1 MKRFLAVMTLFIFT
15 SFVYATTPTD
25 NTIAPML
32 KKVMPSVVNIQAIG
46 TPTKNDKQPGKLGSG
61 VIIDTSKG
69 YILTNA
75 HVVNG
80 AVSITVNLND
90 GRHFVAKLIG
100 ADEETDIAVLQIKAD
115 GLSTLPIGNSDE
127 LQVGDFVAAIGTPF
141 GLNKTVTTGIVSA
154 LQRDDLNVGGGG
166 VSFENFIQTDA
177 AINPGNSGGALVNF
191 EGQLVGINTAIISQ
205 GGGNIGIGFAIPIN
219 MALNVADQLIEYGQ
233 VKRGLLGIF
242 AQTLTP
248 ELAQAFNLSTKIM
261 GVIVTSVSDNSPA
274 AKAGLQVGDIILS
287 INKQP
292 VKDPFQ
298 VRNIIGV
305 VRVGSSINIEFLRD
319 GKTFNK
325 SIEITTAESQI
336 EALQKEQPFLSM
348 LTLANINEIYSAGHG
363 VVTGVQVLNVPSDSL
378 AFEDG
383 LMPDDIIVSANG
395 KKVSTIDDLY
405 KAANSNKDRLLLNVI
420 RGNGA
425 LFVVIEDGKD

>member
-1 MKRFLAVMTLFIFT
+1 MKRFLAMMTLFILT
-15 SFVYATTPTD
+15 SFAYATTPTD

-32 KKVMPSVVNIQAIG
+32 KTVMPAVVNIQAIG
-46 TPTKNDKQPGKLGSG
+46 VPTKDDKQPGKLGSG
-61 VIIDTSKG
+61 VIIDTNKG

-75 HVVNG
+75 HVVEG
-80 AVSITVNLND
+80 AQTITVNLND
-90 GRHFVAKLIG
+90 GRHFPAKLIG
-100 ADEETDIAVLQIKAD
+100 ADQQTDIAVLQIKAD
-115 GLSTLPIGNSDE
+115 GLLTVSIGNSDQ

-166 VSFENFIQTDA
+166 VGFENFIQTDA

-191 EGQLVGINTAIISQ
+191 QGQLVGINTAIISQ
-205 GGGNIGIGFAIPIN
+205 NGGNVGIGFAIPIN

-248 ELAQAFNLSTKIM
+248 ELAQAFNLSPKVT
-261 GVIVTSVSDNSPA
+261 GVLVTSVSDNSPA
-274 AKAGLQVGDIILS
+274 SKAGLQVGDIILS

-305 VRVGSSINIEFLRD
+305 VRVGSTINVEFLRN
-319 GKTFNK
+319 GKTLNK
-325 SIEITTAESQI
+325 SIEITTADSQI
-336 EALQKEQPFLSM
+336 EDLKKEQPFLSM

-383 LMPDDIIVSANG
+383 LMPEDIIVSANG
-395 KKVSTIDDLY
+395 KKVKTIDDLY
-405 KAANSNKDRLLLNVI
+405 KAANTNKDRLLLNVI

>member
-1 MKRFLAVMTLFIFT
+1 MKRFLALITLFVFT

-25 NTIAPML
+25 STIAPML
-32 KKVMPSVVNIQAIG
+32 KTVMPAVVNIQAVG
-46 TPTKNDKQPGKLGSG
+46 APTKDNTKQGRLGSG
-61 VIIDTSKG
+61 VIIDKSKG

-75 HVVNG
+75 HVIQD
-80 AVSITVNLND
+80 AKTITVNLND
-90 GRHFVAKLIG
+90 GRHFTAKLIG
-100 ADEETDIAVLQIKAD
+100 EDVETDIAVLQIKAS
-115 GLSTLPIGNSDE
+115 GLSTIPIGDSDK

-154 LQRDDLNVGGGG
+154 LQRDDLDVGGGG
-166 VSFENFIQTDA
+166 IGLENFIQTDA

-191 EGQLVGINTAIISQ
+191 QGQLVGINTAIISQ
-205 GGGNIGIGFAIPIN
+205 NGGNVGIGFAIPIN

-248 ELAQAFNLSTKIM
+248 ELAQAFNLSSKIS
-261 GVIVTSVSDNSPA
+261 GVVVTSVSENSPA
-274 AKAGLQVGDIILS
+274 AAAGLQVGDIIIS

-292 VKDPFQ
+292 VKEPFQ
-298 VRNIIGV
+298 LRNVIGV
-305 VRVGSSINIEFLRD
+305 LRVGSTVNIEFLRN
-319 GKTFNK
+319 GKTMNK
-325 SIEITTAESQI
+325 SVLITSLDDQI
-336 EALQKEQPFLSM
+336 DMLQKEQPFLNM

-363 VVTGVQVLNVPSDSL
+363 IVTGVQVLDVPSDSL

-383 LMPDDIIVSANG
+383 LVAGDIIVSANG
-395 KKVSTIDDLY
+395 KKVSTIDELY

-420 RGNGA
+420 RDNGA
-425 LFVVIEDGKD
+425 LFVVIESEKN